1 MTDKPRASGDEA
13 SRFDI
18 IVIGGGV
25 VGTAIA
31 RALSRYKWK
40 TALLEKQAEL
50 SFGTSKAN
58 SGIVHAGF
66 PLRQAHSKQSCASR
80 GAPCIPTLRLSWMS
94 NTNRTACS

>member
-31 RALSRYKWK
+31 RLFLIQWK

-58 SGIVHAGF
+58 SE
-66 PLRQAHSKQSCASR
+66 
-80 GAPCIPTLRLSWMS
+80 
-94 NTNRTACS
+94 